1 MLPKDLCGSIAK
13 HYSIIGVLMIGVKQ
27 HFTLKSKTLIFKK
40 KQENSLAKFFDRFSG
55 CRPAL

>member
-40 KQENSLAKFFDRFSG
+40 KQENSLAKFFD
-55 CRPAL
+55 